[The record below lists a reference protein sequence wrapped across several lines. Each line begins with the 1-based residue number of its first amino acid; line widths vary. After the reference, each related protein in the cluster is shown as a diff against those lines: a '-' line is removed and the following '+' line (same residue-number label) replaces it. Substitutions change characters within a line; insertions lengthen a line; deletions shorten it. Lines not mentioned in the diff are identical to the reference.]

1 MRESKVKLEDVI
13 LDAVVDENPEFKAE
27 VTEKPVETG
36 QDISDYMKQQPLK
49 IRLSGHCVKDAASKH
64 EKLRAYQKEKKLIKY
79 NGRGIYSNAVITE
92 LNTKHNTNNAFGF
105 DFDITLTCVRIA
117 KPEEFQVKTRDPNG
131 KDDAKSATKTRP
143 KTKTGR
149 QQLQKQS
156 GKTTNKIT
164 TYKSEYDKQLAY
176 QRQRQD
182 EKYRQ
187 YDKDRLR
194 DYNNY
199 KAEQKSLWEKYNRYT
214 KDRQKDW
221 GK

>member
-27 VTEKPVETG
+27 VTQKPVETG

-117 KPEEFQVKTRDPNG
+117 KPEEFQVQTRDPEG
-131 KDDAKSATKTRP
+131 KNNAKSATKTRP

-149 QQLQKQS
+149 QQLKTQS
-156 GKTTNKIT
+156 GRTMKKTD
-164 TYKSEYDKQLAY
+164 S
-176 QRQRQD
+176 
-182 EKYRQ
+182 YRQ
-187 YDKDRLR
+187 YGKHKQMNTDDRNTLREELKNVKPLIGGTVLTQGNWTGSLKD
-194 DYNNY
+194 
-199 KAEQKSLWEKYNRYT
+199 KYNQSKGR
-214 KDRQKDW
+214 K
-221 GK
+221 

>member
-27 VTEKPVETG
+27 VTQKPVETG

-92 LNTKHNTNNAFGF
+92 LNTQHNTNNAFGF

-117 KPEEFQVKTRDPNG
+117 KPEEFQVKTRDPEG
-131 KDDAKSATKTRP
+131 KNNAKSATKTRS

-149 QQLQKQS
+149 QQLKTQGGRPMVKTEAYREYN
-156 GKTTNKIT
+156 GK
-164 TYKSEYDKQLAY
+164 
-176 QRQRQD
+176 RQMNADDHNPRNT
-182 EKYRQ
+182 ELYRKYAQ
-187 YDKDRLR
+187 
-194 DYNNY
+194 
-199 KAEQKSLWEKYNRYT
+199 YT
-214 KDRQKDW
+214 KDRQRDY
-221 GK
+221 GKQFVDTVTGAAPKSKGRK